1 MGTKRH
7 STSSPTTSSDPAGVS
22 SSPQTENVPDRNDS
36 AGQFGWDFQI
46 NAGIVIMLDYIREAN
61 AVKIEGKKEDIE
73 VFLKDGRR
81 VFAQAKS
88 PTNPEDSSNAI
99 RDLGKALVTLNE
111 ADRSSTAQQLIF
123 VTNRADPFN
132 DETTRRCFS
141 NAYSKR
147 TYSELP
153 DVCQTKIV
161 EICHRKEISFP
172 TDKFTVISIV
182 FWGDGE
188 MRYQTIKERVAEFLV
203 GIDPSFQG
211 FGPRALSLWQLRFD
225 QNASQNDRNRTIK
238 KTDMI
243 WPLIVW
249 LCETREVSRISNFD
263 SADQDEIEERFSSV
277 INEQAERFDL
287 VARVTNA
294 YFLFQKEHPDINR
307 GEIESEFIASHSVDY
322 SSDFD
327 LTGLDSETS
336 KAVIQFTIAKILR
349 GRRKIAQVKEAVAL

>member
-7 STSSPTTSSDPAGVS
+7 STSLSTTSPNTSGVS
-22 SSPQTENVPDRNDS
+22 NSPQMDSAPDRNDS
-36 AGQFGWDFQI
+36 AGQFGWDFQV

-88 PTNPEDSSNAI
+88 TMNSEDSSNAI

-111 ADRSSTAQQLIF
+111 ADHSSAAPQLIL

-132 DETTRRCFS
+132 DETTRRYFS
-141 NAYSKR
+141 DAFSKR
-147 TYSELP
+147 KYSELP
-153 DVCQTKIV
+153 IACQTKIA
-161 EICHRKEISFP
+161 EICHRKGISFP

-182 FWGDGE
+182 FGGDGE

-211 FGPRALSLWQLRFD
+211 FGQKALSLWQLRFG
-225 QNASQNDRNRTIK
+225 QNASQTDRNRTIK

-249 LCETREVSRISNFD
+249 LCETREVPWISNFD

-294 YFLFQKEHPDINR
+294 YFLFQKEHSDINR
-307 GEIESEFIASHSVDY
+307 GEIESKFIASHSEDY

-336 KAVIQFTIAKILR
+336 KAVIHFTIARILR
-349 GRRKIAQVKEAVAL
+349 GQRKIAQVKKAVAL